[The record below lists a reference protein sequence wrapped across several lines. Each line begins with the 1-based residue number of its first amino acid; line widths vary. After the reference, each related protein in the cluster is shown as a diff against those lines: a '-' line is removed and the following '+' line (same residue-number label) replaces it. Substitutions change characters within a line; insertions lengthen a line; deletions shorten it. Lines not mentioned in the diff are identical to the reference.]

1 MLQGDMHD
9 MEDTVEVT
17 TYDEAMAAWN
27 GEAVLVRPELDSVGD
42 PVVYVYPQLGRGY
55 SYYGFSL
62 RHEAVLQTFRNE
74 DQALMWARSR
84 GYDATII
91 R

>member
-1 MLQGDMHD
+1 
-9 MEDTVEVT
+9 MEDTVEITSYEQVM
-17 TYDEAMAAWN
+17 EAWDRTS
-27 GEAVLVRPELDSVGD
+27 VLVRTELDSSGD

-62 RHEAVLQTFRNE
+62 HHEACLQTFHSE
-74 DQALMWARSR
+74 HQAMMWARSR
-84 GYDATII
+84 GYDATPI